1 VSPNTAFPL
10 NESPQNAITERVLEH
25 PRVTFDVGQDV
36 LVLAMKEELL
46 VRASVRSTAPV
57 LGKELQTIARNC
69 GSLGSRSEAG
79 LTDEVEI
86 WRLIDP
92 EGNSIDQ
99 ARRLRG
105 LVRDQGVQTKKG
117 PTVLPPAVS
126 PNHVCVVSRPFD
138 TCPDGPPHPTPPPS
152 SSRRE
157 NFIELPRRGPVA
169 NVVVI
174 DTGYIRTDPQH
185 KRLDQRVSTVPG
197 QWPDTSTAPM
207 TWREDPPD
215 TLDADDD
222 GRLDGVAGHGTF
234 VAGVIAHHC
243 RQAHITIVGQRHE
256 CMPVTDPPTPVDQA
270 MLFTSEFALAH
281 SLLQHCDAD
290 VVSCGFAFPT
300 LDDFPSIPFTSVMQE
315 LTAPN
320 APRPG
325 VAVVAPAG
333 NERSARPYWPAAH
346 PDVIGVA
353 STNRRG
359 KARAQHS
366 NWGPWADCCT
376 RGQDVLSTFVIWDGP
391 IEGEPLGD
399 AEDFCGWARWNGTSF
414 AAPKVSAAIARLVA
428 ESAGGQLLPVDAFH
442 DLLGGRGGVQVTQL
456 TDSTLSPL
464 PGVTLPH
471 LHLG

>member
-1 VSPNTAFPL
+1 LSPNTRFPP

-36 LVLAMKEELL
+36 LVLAIKEELV

-57 LGKELQTIARNC
+57 FGKELATIARNC
-69 GSLGSRSEAG
+69 GSLGSQTNAG
-79 LTDEVEI
+79 LTDDIEL

-92 EGNSIDQ
+92 EANSIDQ
-99 ARRLRG
+99 ARRLRD
-105 LVRDQGVQTKKG
+105 LVQDQGVKTSSGKSV
-117 PTVLPPAVS
+117 VLPAVS

-138 TCPDGPPHPTPPPS
+138 MCPDGPPQPAPPPS
-152 SSRRE
+152 PSKRE
-157 NFIELPRRGPVA
+157 NFIEPPRRGSIA

-174 DTGYIRTDPQH
+174 DTGYIRTDPPHRQ
-185 KRLDQRVSTVPG
+185 LDRRVTPVPG
-197 QWPDTSTAPM
+197 QWPDTSTIPT

-215 TLDADDD
+215 ALDADDD

-243 RQAHITIVGQRHE
+243 RQAHITVVGQRHE
-256 CMPVTDPPTPVDQA
+256 CMPVTDPPNPVDQA

-281 SLLQHCDAD
+281 SLLRHSEAD
-290 VVSCGFAFPT
+290 VISCGFAFPT
-300 LDDFPSIPFTSVMQE
+300 LDDYPSIPFNSVMQQ
-315 LTAPN
+315 LTAPT

-359 KARAQHS
+359 KARALHS
-366 NWGPWADCCT
+366 NWGPWADCCA
-376 RGQDVLSTFVIWDGP
+376 RGQDVLSTFVVWDGP
-391 IEGEPLGD
+391 IEGEPLG
-399 AEDFCGWARWNGTSF
+399 EDENFCGWARWNGTCF
-414 AAPKVSAAIARLVA
+414 ATPKVSAAIAALVA
-428 ESAGGQLLPVDAFH
+428 ESHGSLLPVAAFEQ
-442 DLLGGRGGVQVTQL
+442 LLRGSGGVRVTPL
-456 TDSTLSPL
+456 TDTTLSPF